1 MAFLTV
7 HVQQVFIN
15 IQYVRERSYAIAV
28 RKVRITIPAVSPATK
43 SYMVEDTFS
52 VQLNEKA
59 FAERLTFCHHS
70 LIAQMVLS
78 KGEKPWKLAD
88 LKVMLYE
95 ILKFQRWKLIS
106 MGKGFFYQV
115 FLFSVSDK
123 QRIWSNGSL
132 LLKPRIL
139 SLWEW
144 TPYFNSELQHSRMC
158 KFR

>member
-1 MAFLTV
+1 MLLQWERFGSLSQLL
-7 HVQQVFIN
+7 VQPQNHIWW
-15 IQYVRERSYAIAV
+15 
-28 RKVRITIPAVSPATK
+28 RIHSRCNWMK
-43 SYMVEDTFS
+43 R
-52 VQLNEKA
+52 
-59 FAERLTFCHHS
+59 RLQKGLPFVIIHLLLRWS
-70 LIAQMVLS
+70 LS

-158 KFR
+158 KFRWYYIWIRFTSILIF